1 MQKTLEKGAVV
12 KKRMDESGWIDRV
25 LDNVVGG
32 DDDATDIR
40 DGVAATVED
49 AVRAVVD
56 GDFLEGWA
64 GDVVESW
71 RDSVMGLACLKANFK

>member
-1 MQKTLEKGAVV
+1 VV

-25 LDNVVGG
+25 LDNVVGK
-32 DDDATDIR
+32 DDDTTDIR
-40 DGVAATVED
+40 DKVAATVED

-64 GDVVESW
+64 GDIVESW